1 MPTPPAAP
9 TLPIPLGVRT
19 DTGEPCP
26 PLSPDAVEHLY
37 PDIPNATVR
46 SDNRTTLG
54 PDSSVDD
61 PNDLTQTGWAILFAS
76 DADPALQAQLQPLI
90 DLRRKQVQDPNLFK
104 LFTGADPLTGGV
116 LPNQTAADW
125 AYRHG
130 VSITAPVDPLK
141 VPYYLL
147 IVSSPERIP
156 FEFQANLK
164 LQWLVGRL
172 YFDNLADYGRY
183 AEQVVAYESAP
194 WHAPKHKN
202 SAVWVTRNPGD
213 VATAM
218 LSAAITGNFRDS
230 TPQLGAGRPGFTMDC
245 FSDVAATKPQLAEIL
260 RGNLPHGKAHVIFT
274 GSHGCEC
281 PITDPAFQ
289 RENQGALL
297 TQEWTRGTVTPAV
310 QFTAADI
317 PADHQ
322 LAGTIFFLFACF
334 SAGCPATDSYYFNPD
349 GTPIPLAPTPLI
361 ASLPQALLAGG
372 ALAVIGH
379 IDRAFPYG
387 FVDGY
392 GTPQVQLIRTPLE
405 RLMQGRRAGLAAD
418 ALTMAW
424 SSMAAQIALA
434 AAPPPLSAG
443 AAAPATASTTSSSPA
458 AAAPTFASSANAHI
472 ARDDARNYIVLGDP
486 AVQLR
491 LKDPNQL

>member
-1 MPTPPAAP
+1 MAPLPTPPA
-9 TLPIPLGVRT
+9 LPIPLGVRT

-26 PLSPDAVEHLY
+26 PLSPDTIEHLY
-37 PDIPNATVR
+37 PDIPDAAVR
-46 SDNRTTLG
+46 SNNRTTLG

-61 PNDLTQTGWAILFAS
+61 PNDLTQTGWGILFAS
-76 DADPALQAQLQPLI
+76 DADPAVQAQLQPLI

-104 LFTGADPLTGGV
+104 IFAGPDPLTGGV

-147 IVSSPERIP
+147 IVGSPERIP

-172 YFDNLADYGRY
+172 YFDDLADYGRY
-183 AEQVVAYESAP
+183 ATQVVAYESAP
-194 WHAPKHKN
+194 WQAPAQKN

-218 LSAAITGNFRDS
+218 LSGAITGNFRDG
-230 TPQLGAGRPGFTMDC
+230 TPQLGAGRPGFTLDC

-260 RGNLPHGKAHVIFT
+260 RGKLPHGKPQVIFT

-297 TQEWTRGTVTPAV
+297 TQEWTRGAVTSAV

-322 LAGTIFFLFACF
+322 LSGTILFLFACF
-334 SAGCPATDSYYFNPD
+334 SAGCPATDSYYFNPN
-349 GTPIPLAPTPLI
+349 GSPKALAPTPLI
-361 ASLPQALLAGG
+361 ARLPQALLAGG

-434 AAPPPLSAG
+434 ATPPLSASAT
-443 AAAPATASTTSSSPA
+443 AAATSSTA
-458 AAAPTFASSANAHI
+458 APVVAPTPPPTFAASANAHI

-491 LKDPNQL
+491 MKDPDQL